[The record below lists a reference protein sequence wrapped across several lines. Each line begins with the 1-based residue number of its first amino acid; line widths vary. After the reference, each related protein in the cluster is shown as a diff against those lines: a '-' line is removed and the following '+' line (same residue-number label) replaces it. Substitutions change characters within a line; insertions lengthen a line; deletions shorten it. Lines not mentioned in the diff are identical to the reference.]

1 MSLLGGNDEPA
12 PRARR
17 ASGAAWSVAGRR
29 YSNSAAK
36 FWSAL
41 LDEFLE
47 RHAGCDEL
55 ELCAVAD
62 RALRRDLLRPEAALE
77 EALANPPAESLEE
90 VMRATAFE
98 LAVFG
103 APGVV
108 TARLLAHGAEVRRC
122 VLPAECVDTEIFPLM
137 LVWPLEWA
145 GLPAAAW
152 NVEVLDG
159 AFIADATSPARRY
172 DVEFR
177 LCNTP
182 AQEGLIRRAFTV
194 SARRTARATD
204 DGHRP
209 R

>member
-1 MSLLGGNDEPA
+1 MNLLGGNDEPA
-12 PRARR
+12 HRAGRAR
-17 ASGAAWSVAGRR
+17 GAAWRIAGRR

-47 RHAGCDEL
+47 HHAGCDEL
-55 ELCAVAD
+55 ELCATTD

-77 EALANPPAESLEE
+77 EALANPLAESLEE
-90 VMRATAFE
+90 VMRAAASE

-108 TARLLAHGAEVRRC
+108 TARLLAQGVEVQRC
-122 VLPAECVDTEIFPLM
+122 VLPAECVDAEILPSM

-145 GLPAAAW
+145 GLPAAVW
-152 NVEVLDG
+152 NAEVLHG
-159 AFIADATSPARRY
+159 AFIAEAGPPARRY
-172 DVEFR
+172 DVKFCLR
-177 LCNTP
+177 NTP
-182 AQEGLIRRAFTV
+182 AQEGLIRRAFTL
-194 SARRTARATD
+194 SARRTARVAG
-204 DGHRP
+204 DGHPP